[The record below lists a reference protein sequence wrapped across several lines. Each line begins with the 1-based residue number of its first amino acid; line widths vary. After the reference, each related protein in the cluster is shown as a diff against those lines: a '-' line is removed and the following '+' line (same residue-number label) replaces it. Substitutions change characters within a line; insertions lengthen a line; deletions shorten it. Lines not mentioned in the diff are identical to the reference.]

1 MKLHFEEKSK
11 EVRGME
17 NSLKFHNEIIL
28 RFNHGYLREIF
39 IDGIRQSD
47 VRSFAITADAKKTA
61 SYLIEHSTVYSD
73 SKEVANDFG
82 SKLGEDVD

>member
-1 MKLHFEEKSK
+1 MHALQCHD
-11 EVRGME
+11 
-17 NSLKFHNEIIL
+17 EIIL
-28 RFNHGYLREIF
+28 RFHHGHLCEVV
-39 IDGIRQSD
+39 IDGIRQND
-47 VRSFAITADAKKTA
+47 VKSFAITADVKKTA